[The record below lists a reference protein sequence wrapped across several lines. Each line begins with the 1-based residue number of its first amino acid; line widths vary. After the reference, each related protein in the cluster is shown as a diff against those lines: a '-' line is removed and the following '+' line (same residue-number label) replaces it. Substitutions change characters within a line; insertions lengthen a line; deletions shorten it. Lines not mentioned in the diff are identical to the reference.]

1 MSSTSVPPPSA
12 GAFSELWAGFR
23 TFWRGFA
30 FWQHA
35 PGMMSLGLLP
45 AALAALILVAGL
57 VLLAMFLDPLVGV
70 ITPFADGWDATW
82 RSVLRITVGLAV
94 LITAGVLSARIFSA
108 LALTLGGPIYERICR
123 FADTTYGRGT
133 ADATISFW
141 RSLGDMGGIVAR
153 SIGGSLLVGL
163 ISLIPVV
170 GSPLGITLG
179 VLLTAFI
186 ITREFTLLPFQLRG
200 LDAST
205 RNAVLRASRWRRLG
219 FGLGVQL
226 CYAVPLGAVITMP
239 CAVAAGT
246 RLARELLGEPVLLGE
261 PDQALSN
268 RPVSD

>member
-1 MSSTSVPPPSA
+1 MSSAAAPAPAA
-12 GAFSELWAGFR
+12 GVLSELWAGFR
-23 TFWRGFA
+23 TFWRGFG

-35 PGMMSLGLLP
+35 PGMMALGLLP
-45 AALAALILVAGL
+45 AALAAVILVGGL
-57 VLLAMFLDPLVGV
+57 VVLAIFLDPLVTV
-70 ITPFADGWDATW
+70 ITPFADAWDATW
-82 RSVLRITVGLAV
+82 RSALRITVGLAI
-94 LITAGVLSARIFSA
+94 LITAGVLSARVYSA

-123 FADTTYGRGT
+123 FADEAYGRTTPDADT
-133 ADATISFW
+133 AFW
-141 RSLGDMGGIVAR
+141 RSLGDMGGIVVR
-153 SIGGSLLVGL
+153 SIAGSILVGL
-163 ISLIPVV
+163 ISLIPAIGSLV
-170 GSPLGITLG
+170 GIALG

-200 LDAST
+200 LDPSA

-246 RLARELLGEPVLLGE
+246 RLARELLGEPVVLDAPG
-261 PDQALSN
+261 QALSN